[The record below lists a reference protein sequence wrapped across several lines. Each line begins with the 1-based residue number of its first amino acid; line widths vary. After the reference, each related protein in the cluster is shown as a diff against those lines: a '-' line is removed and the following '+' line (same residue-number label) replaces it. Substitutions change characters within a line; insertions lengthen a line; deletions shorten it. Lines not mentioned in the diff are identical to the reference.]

1 VNPVSAADPALAF
14 TGERFTPEVRGAI
27 WHEHWHRYVLAREL
41 VRGRRVLDAAC
52 GEGYGASL
60 LAQVAGSVVGVD
72 IAPGAIAHACEKYRA
87 DNLAFLCGSV
97 TQLPLP
103 DASVDVI
110 TSFETIEHLAEQE
123 QMLREFRRVLAP
135 QGVLVLSS
143 PNQPVYA
150 AYASGGNEYHV
161 RELERAELA
170 ALLAP
175 AFPQQRWYGQC
186 VLAHSVMW
194 AEGDAPRV
202 ATHVH
207 LAADAPAVTDEPA
220 APMYFVVIA
229 GAQGAALPAF
239 APLSLFDDGEQ
250 SWFRQQA
257 LSAQAL
263 NLELADARK
272 IGGERLAELIDTV
285 NALSSERQRAD
296 ALAGRVAQLEAEIAP
311 TLQQLS
317 FERDSHAS
325 LRAHMAYRESL
336 KGWLRWPFSRLKAR
350 LAGAG

>member
-1 VNPVSAADPALAF
+1 VNPISAADPALAF
-14 TGERFTPEVRGAI
+14 TGERFTPEMRGAI

-41 VRGRRVLDAAC
+41 VRGRRVLDVAC

-72 IAPGAIAHACEKYRA
+72 IAPGAVAHASEKYRR

-103 DASVDVI
+103 DASVEVI
-110 TSFETIEHLAEQE
+110 TSFETIEHLAGQE
-123 QMLREFRRVLAP
+123 AMLREFRRVLAP
-135 QGVLVLSS
+135 HGVLVLSS
-143 PNQPVYA
+143 PNKPVYE
-150 AYASGGNEYHV
+150 AYASGGNEFHV

-170 ALLAP
+170 ALLSP
-175 AFPQQRWYGQC
+175 GFPQQRWYGQC
-186 VLAHSVMW
+186 VLAHSVVW
-194 AEGDAPRV
+194 AEADAPR
-202 ATHVH
+202 AAAHVH
-207 LAADAPAVTDEPA
+207 LATGMPTASDDPA

-229 GAQGAALPAF
+229 GAQGAVLPAF

-250 SWFRQQA
+250 TWFRQQA
-257 LSAQAL
+257 LSMQAV

-272 IGGERLAELIDTV
+272 IGAERLAELVVAV
-285 NALSSERQRAD
+285 NELSSERQRAD
-296 ALAGRVAQLEAEIAP
+296 TLAGRVAQLEAEIAP
-311 TLQQLS
+311 TLRQLS
-317 FERDSHAS
+317 FERDSNAS

-336 KGWLRWPFSRLKAR
+336 KGWLRWPLSRLKAR